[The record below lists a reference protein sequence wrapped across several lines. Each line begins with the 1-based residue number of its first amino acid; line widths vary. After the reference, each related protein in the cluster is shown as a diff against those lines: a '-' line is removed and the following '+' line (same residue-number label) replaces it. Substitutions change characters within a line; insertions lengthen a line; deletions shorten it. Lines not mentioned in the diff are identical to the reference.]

1 MEAAAKLMV
10 AEDTGNGNVVRG
22 VEGELAYGPWRSK
35 EVKEMYLKATERS
48 FEPLPGNPRGR
59 MDELSE
65 AGIGYDALNFLGD
78 ALVISRYDRYF
89 QRSDDIVETT
99 DQKEAQNG
107 ETR

>member
-10 AEDTGNGNVVRG
+10 AQDTGNGNVVRG

-35 EVKEMYLKATERS
+35 EIKERYLQATERS
-48 FEPLPGNPRGR
+48 DEPLPGNPTGR
-59 MDELSE
+59 FDELYE
-65 AGIGYDALNFLGD
+65 AGIGHDALNFLFD
-78 ALVISRYDRYF
+78 ALVITRYDRYF
-89 QRSDDIVETT
+89 QQSNDIVETT